1 MAMIAQEILSVLRE
15 STIAES
21 SGYSL
26 RGSITTDLVKSK
38 VWLLEELSKISKHY
52 AVAYILGSWYSN
64 TALFIHLTG
73 LISVD
78 HVINVDTN
86 KTFLQTGASL
96 LDFAGVKFKVDHMS
110 KDANKLNYQQLT
122 KNSVVI
128 NTSLQNIHDDQWFQN
143 IPSGTLVAM
152 QARDNDPDVQYRS
165 LEDIDRRFPLSQTLY
180 QGTLKLQDPETRYQR
195 FMKIGV
201 K

>member
-1 MAMIAQEILSVLRE
+1 MIAQEILTHLCE

-38 VWLLEELSKISKHY
+38 VWLLEELSKISKDY
-52 AVAYILGSWYSN
+52 KVAYILGSWYSN
-64 TALFIHLTG
+64 TALLIHLTK

-96 LDFAGVKFKVDHMS
+96 LDFAGVDFEVDHMS

-122 KNSVVI
+122 NNSVVI
-128 NTSLQNIHDDQWFQN
+128 NTSLQNMHDDKWFQN

-152 QARDNDPDVQYRS
+152 QARDHDPDVQYHS
-165 LEDIDRRFPLSQTLY
+165 LRDIDRRFPLAQTLY
-180 QGTLKLQDPETRYQR
+180 QGELKLQDPETQYHR